1 MSLIYEHYKQLTK
14 LMDEKK
20 VKDTAN
26 KLKSSAL
33 DLWTK
38 VLTRDLKIINWRS
51 KKAN

>member
-1 MSLIYEHYKQLTK
+1 MQTCVIHAVLMSIIYEHYKQLTK

-33 DLWTK
+33 DLWT
-38 VLTRDLKIINWRS
+38 
-51 KKAN
+51 